1 MMLGY
6 VHNTTKMWR
15 IWDFKLGRTG
25 RAVECSS
32 GVFDEEENA
41 HTEEQM
47 EAIKFPDTTEE
58 AQTNGAQ
65 DKIHEMNDTWQSREY
80 Q

>member
-1 MMLGY
+1 M
-6 VHNTTKMWR
+6 
-15 IWDFKLGRTG
+15 
-25 RAVECSS
+25 ECSS